1 MRVGQ
6 KPRCIAIGASVV
18 LIGMAIGCKVPSR
31 RESPKPQP
39 ASSPAA
45 ESPKATPKRHAAK
58 RHAAIAR
65 KTPELTDEEQ
75 LAASL
80 SNLKQGNL
88 FYKTPEKLKTGQTGH
103 VKAQIGSNEV
113 PDDAAGLQAGK
124 NSAVGKAQTPISPAM
139 RMTLKSA
146 DFDITPLSSEEQ
158 AVGGRTPTTWEW
170 DIIPKHSGRLRLH
183 LAATV
188 VLKNLSRDFTA
199 VDREIAVEVDAV
211 GAAEKFVGANW
222 GWFAA
227 TLTAIGGA
235 LLKLLSDRKKAKA
248 AAGEVKN

>member
-6 KPRCIAIGASVV
+6 NLRCIAIGASVV
-18 LIGMAIGCKVPSR
+18 LIGMAIGCKAPSR

-39 ASSPAA
+39 APSPAA
-45 ESPKATPKRHAAK
+45 ESPKAIPKHPSAL
-58 RHAAIAR
+58 AR
-65 KTPELTDEEQ
+65 KTPELSDEEQ
-75 LAASL
+75 LAESL

-88 FYKTPEKLKTGQTGH
+88 FYQTPEKLKTGQTGH
-103 VKAQIGSNEV
+103 VKAEIGSSEA
-113 PDDAAGLQAGK
+113 PDDAPGLQAGK
-124 NSAVGKAQTPISPAM
+124 NSVVGKAQTPISPSM

-158 AVGGRTPTTWEW
+158 TVGGRTPTTWEW

-188 VLKNLSRDFTA
+188 ILKNLSRDFTA

-211 GAAEKFVGANW
+211 GAAEKFVGTNW

-235 LLKLLSDRKKAKA
+235 LLKLSSDRKKAKA